1 MIDAKRRIAIIK
13 FYVQVSL
20 AEKCL
25 AKKITISKYG
35 FIFWQNSFILP
46 QKSEQ
51 ENVRF
56 IINEDTGLNIIP

>member
-1 MIDAKRRIAIIK
+1 
-13 FYVQVSL
+13 VSL

-25 AKKITISKYG
+25 AKKITISFHIYLLAK
-35 FIFWQNSFILP
+35 FFHFTAQRR
-46 QKSEQ
+46 SEQ